1 MNGKTPWM
9 KHLTEVYKENKAK
22 NPDYKFSAAMKDA
35 KKSYRG
41 GSATKEATVGG
52 GNSIIDNAAPVSGGM
67 PKEGAAASEMTGG
80 AASIADTAAPV
91 SGGMPKEG
99 AAASEMTGGKRRRR
113 RSGKRKSS
121 KRRSGKRKS
130 SKRKSSKRR
139 R

>member
-1 MNGKTPWM
+1 MTGKTAWM
-9 KHLTEVYKENKAK
+9 KHLTQVYKENKAK
-22 NPDYKFSAAMKDA
+22 NADYKFSTAMKDA
-35 KKSYRG
+35 KKSYHG

-52 GNSIIDNAAPVSGGM
+52 GNSILDNAAPVS
-67 PKEGAAASEMTGG
+67 GG

-91 SGGMPKEG
+91 SGGMSKEG
-99 AAASEMTGGKRRRR
+99 AVESEMAGGKRRRR

-130 SKRKSSKRR
+130 SKRRSSKRR

>member
-1 MNGKTPWM
+1 MTGQTAWM
-9 KHLTEVYKENKAK
+9 KHLTQVYKENKAK
-22 NPDYKFSAAMKDA
+22 NADYKFSTAMKDA

-41 GSATKEATVGG
+41 GSAAKEATVGG
-52 GNSIIDNAAPVSGGM
+52 GNSILDNAAPVS
-67 PKEGAAASEMTGG
+67 GG

-91 SGGMPKEG
+91 SGGMSKEG
-99 AAASEMTGGKRRRR
+99 AAASEMAGGKRRRR

>member
-1 MNGKTPWM
+1 MTGQTAWM
-9 KHLTEVYKENKAK
+9 KHLTQVYKENKAK

-35 KKSYRG
+35 KKSYSG
-41 GSATKEATVGG
+41 GSATKESTVGG
-52 GNSIIDNAAPVSGGM
+52 GDSIVDKASPVS
-67 PKEGAAASEMTGG
+67 GG
-80 AASIADTAAPV
+80 AASIADTASPV

-139 R
+139 K

>member
-1 MNGKTPWM
+1 MTGQTAWM
-9 KHLTEVYKENKAK
+9 KHLTQVYKENKAK
-22 NPDYKFSAAMKDA
+22 NSEYKFSEAMKDA

-41 GSATKEATVGG
+41 GSATKETTVGG
-52 GNSIIDNAAPVSGGM
+52 GDSIVDKASPVSGGM
-67 PKEGAAASEMTGG
+67 AKESAAEMTGG

>member
-1 MNGKTPWM
+1 MTGQTTWM
-9 KHLTEVYKENKAK
+9 KHLTQVYKENKAK
-22 NPDYKFSAAMKDA
+22 NANYKFSTAMKDA
-35 KKSYRG
+35 KKSYHG
-41 GSATKEATVGG
+41 GSATKESTVGG
-52 GNSIIDNAAPVSGGM
+52 GDSIVDKASPVS
-67 PKEGAAASEMTGG
+67 GG

-91 SGGMPKEG
+91 SGGMPIEG
-99 AAASEMTGGKRRRR
+99 AAASEMTGGKRRKR